1 MLRRATRSAQHGG
14 PDLRS
19 LKIKAASARNVTT
32 PLSSSGIFCD
42 RFDVAKR
49 APAPRNFFARR
60 TSTLLGPPPIGEEL
74 PCSSLLPPARCV
86 PAKCAQP
93 LARRQCTRRSSGQKH
108 TTTSAHADTSK
119 CPPQRPRAANQQH
132 RRQPKRLSPQHY
144 AFVLHAAVAAV
155 HLHTW
160 NSSCELR
167 MNDTSCEC
175 TLRVCLQDDLRLL
188 HSIRANTCG
197 AKVRCKCLRDSRMLV
212 MNSLRQLT
220 PKLTPKLKPHTSQK
234 NAFTHRV
241 RVSCVLCVSVTTTV
255 TTQASLTTHAH
266 APALSLP
273 A

>member
-19 LKIKAASARNVTT
+19 LKIKAASARKVTT
-32 PLSSSGIFCD
+32 PLSAAAFFVIDLTWQSEHRSQELF
-42 RFDVAKR
+42 R
-49 APAPRNFFARR
+49 PAQHCTYSR
-60 TSTLLGPPPIGEEL
+60 LLGPPIGEEL

-86 PAKCAQP
+86 PAKCAQL
-93 LARRQCTRRSSGQKH
+93 LARRQCTRRSSGQKR
-108 TTTSAHADTSK
+108 TTTSADADNGK
-119 CPPQRPRAANQQH
+119 CPSQRPRAANQQH

-188 HSIRANTCG
+188 HSIRADRR
-197 AKVRCKCLRDSRMLV
+197 VRCKCLRDSRMLV

-220 PKLTPKLKPHTSQK
+220 PKLTPRTSQK
-234 NAFTHRV
+234 NTFTHRIQDT
-241 RVSCVLCVSVTTTV
+241 CELC
-255 TTQASLTTHAH
+255 
-266 APALSLP
+266 PDP
-273 A
+273 